1 MDDVEWNDLGEPA
14 RVLDVVASMRR
25 RPRWFE
31 NLAIGSFSE
40 SLAAG
45 K

>member
-1 MDDVEWNDLGEPA
+1 MTWESRLG
-14 RVLDVVASMRR
+14 VLDVVASMRR